1 MFKGGDFRQCLPV
14 LRRSNKCKIIES
26 TIKNSKNWQK
36 FKHLSLTK
44 NIRAQTESTQFTD
57 WLIKLGN
64 GSLPKINDICDG
76 TINIPNKYL
85 SDDIN
90 TLITDTFG
98 ENIQINNSIV
108 TESVILCSTNEDC
121 KVINDKII
129 SSLPGESKTFYSTD
143 SLETYSDSHN
153 ETNNFP
159 IEFLNSIN
167 ISGLPTHELT
177 IKKNT
182 VVMLI
187 RNLNKSKG
195 KYI

>member
-26 TIKNSKNWQK
+26 TIKNSKNWRR

-44 NIRAQTESTQFTD
+44 NIRAQTESIQFTD

-64 GSLPKINDICDG
+64 GCLPKIDNICDG
-76 TINIPNKYL
+76 TVNIPNKYL

-90 TLITDTFG
+90 SLITDTFG
-98 ENIQINNSIV
+98 ENIEINNAIV

-121 KVINDKII
+121 QVINDKII
-129 SSLPGESKTFYSTD
+129 NSLPGESKTFYSTD
-143 SLETYSDSHN
+143 SLETNSNTDN

-159 IEFLNSIN
+159 VEFLNSIN
-167 ISGLPTHELT
+167 ISGLPTHKLT

-195 KYI
+195 KFI